1 LVAGRQSTI
10 ASFKGVEN
18 FDNGVAVLSEILLA
32 YLNIHLGLVL
42 LNAKLGVLLKPP
54 GWDLT
59 LADATEDRRWQT

>member
-1 LVAGRQSTI
+1 
-10 ASFKGVEN
+10 
-18 FDNGVAVLSEILLA
+18 VAVLSEILLA